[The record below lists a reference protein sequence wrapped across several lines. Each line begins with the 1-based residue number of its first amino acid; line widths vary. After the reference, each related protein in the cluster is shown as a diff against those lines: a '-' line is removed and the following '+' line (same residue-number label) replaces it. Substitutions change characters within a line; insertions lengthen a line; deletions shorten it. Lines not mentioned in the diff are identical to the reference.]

1 MVLGIFVGGI
11 FLGFSLGLA
20 TMAVVAARS
29 LRMQSAKAPEVA
41 DYASCAYPSIRKLS
55 PGPRLRLRGSGIML
69 TPRP

>member
-29 LRMQSAKAPEVA
+29 LRSQTAKAAEVV
-41 DYASCAYPSIRKLS
+41 DYSFCAYPSIRKLS
-55 PGPRLRLRGSGIML
+55 PGQPLRPRGSGIML
-69 TPRP
+69 TPGP